1 MASMGFSYAQIHVR
15 QEKVRRRI
23 SEEKAAATTR
33 KNKSTTEGEEENKMN
48 KSSMAEEEKAVCS
61 SRTSGRVHPYASS
74 MAPAASPIVG
84 HH

>member
-23 SEEKAAATTR
+23 VEEAAAKTTT
-33 KNKSTTEGEEENKMN
+33 NKSMTKEEEENKKN
-48 KSSMAEEEKAVCS
+48 KSFMVDEAKAVHD
-61 SRTSGRVHPYASS
+61 SRTAGRVHPCASS
-74 MAPAASPIVG
+74 TAAASSPMGG